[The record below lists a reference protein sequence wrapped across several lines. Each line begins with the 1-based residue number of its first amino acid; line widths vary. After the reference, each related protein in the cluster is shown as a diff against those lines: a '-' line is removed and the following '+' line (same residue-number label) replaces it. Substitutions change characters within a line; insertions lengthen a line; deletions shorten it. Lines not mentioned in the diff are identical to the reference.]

1 MRHAVIVDAHVHLWD
16 LERNPQP
23 WITAEHAPIA
33 RTFGPDDLEP
43 LLAAAGVDAVVVV
56 QGACYD
62 ADTDYLLELAGD
74 CGWIAAVTAWVDLLD
89 RRQTD
94 SRLDQLS
101 AHGKLRAVRHL
112 VQSEN
117 DRHWLTSPPVLSSL
131 ALLQERGLILE
142 VPAVF
147 PLHLDDVCDLARLF
161 PRLRIV
167 VDHLG
172 KPPIGTDRMRDWE
185 TDLRAV
191 AAHPNVFAKVSGL
204 NTALRRS
211 DWRPSDLRP
220 AVEVALDAFGPGRLL
235 CGSDWPVALLNGTYE
250 TVWTATREIVATL
263 AGPDEALLLGATAAD
278 LYDLA
283 PTATRRRPSA
293 EEEM

>member
-1 MRHAVIVDAHVHLWD
+1 MGRTVIVDAHVHLWD
-16 LERNPQP
+16 LQRNPQP

-43 LLAAAGVDAVVVV
+43 LLAAAGVDAVVLV

-62 ADTDYLLELAGD
+62 ADTDYLLGLARD

-89 RRQTD
+89 RRQTE

-101 AHGKLRAVRHL
+101 THGKLRGVRHL
-112 VQSEN
+112 IQGES
-117 DRHWLTSPPVLSSL
+117 DRHWLTRPPVLSSL

-147 PLHLDDVCDLARLF
+147 PLHLDDVCDLARRL

-191 AAHPNVFAKVSGL
+191 AGHPNVFAKVSGL
-204 NTALRRS
+204 NTALRMS
-211 DWRPSDLRP
+211 DWQARDLRP
-220 AVEVALDAFGPGRLL
+220 AVEVALDAFGPRTAPVGKRLAGCAPQRNVRDRL
-235 CGSDWPVALLNGTYE
+235 GCDPGDRCRP
-250 TVWTATREIVATL
+250 R
-263 AGPDEALLLGATAAD
+263 GPDEALLLGGTAAG
-278 LYDLA
+278 LYALA
-283 PTATRRRPSA
+283 PVATRQLPRS
-293 EEEM
+293 EEEL